1 VVFERIECGK
11 IAIGG
16 RTRDLRR
23 TRSLAGNLDLAVYS
37 AKMTPQQEKNILKEG
52 EFDGHVA

>member
-1 VVFERIECGK
+1 VFERIEGGK

-23 TRSLAGNLDLAVYS
+23 TRSLAGNFA
-37 AKMTPQQEKNILKEG
+37 P
-52 EFDGHVA
+52 